1 MASISDELFCIDL
14 PSKPKPAIGKILVTG
29 ANGYI
34 GGRLVP
40 ELLNRGYNVR
50 VMVRKKLARYNKQW
64 PGIDI
69 AEADA
74 LDYNG
79 LFSALKGIHTAYYL
93 IHSLSLGQKKF
104 EKIDLQAAT
113 NFRIAA
119 EKHGVKRIIYLSG
132 LGNRQTQLS
141 PHLDNRIRVADCLSD
156 GDVPV
161 TVLRAGMI
169 IGAGSASYKIL
180 RNLVDN
186 TPIFFIP
193 KWAKTKSQPI
203 SVRGVMMYLVG
214 VLEQEE
220 TAGQRFDIGGPDI
233 LTYDEKLKIMAGFL
247 GKKRYFFPGFSAFTS
262 LYGYIAS
269 LLTNVPKPICR
280 ILVEGCKNEVIC
292 QNNDIEKYVNIK
304 RLSFRAAIRA
314 ALSQEN
320 KIVVTNNISD
330 NFSQTHKIAI

>member
-1 MASISDELFCIDL
+1 MASINDELFCIDL
-14 PSKPKPAIGKILVTG
+14 PSKPNPAIGKILVTG

-50 VMVRKKLARYNKQW
+50 VMVRKKLDRYNKQW
-64 PGIDI
+64 PDIDI

-104 EKIDLQAAT
+104 EKTDLQAAT

-156 GDVPV
+156 GDVSV

-180 RNLVDN
+180 KNLVDN
-186 TPIFFIP
+186 TPVFFIP

-203 SVRGVMMYLVG
+203 SIRGVMMYLVG

-247 GKKRYFFPGFSAFTS
+247 GKKRYFFPGFSAFTP
-262 LYGYIAS
+262 LYGYMAS

-280 ILVEGCKNEVIC
+280 ILVEGCKNEVVC
-292 QNNDIEKYVNIK
+292 QNNDIEKHVNIEL
-304 RLSFRAAIRA
+304 LSFRAAILA

-320 KIVVTNNISD
+320 KIVVANNISD
-330 NFSQTHKIAI
+330 NFSQTHEIAI